1 MTAEVIAGGIWSMI
15 LDAGPIVQ
23 LVLIIL
29 LFFSLICWTIIFW
42 KIARFKKIARLDS
55 EFEHEFNSSV
65 KITEV
70 YPSARSDFRS
80 SSMAQVFLHGYREL
94 LKLRESKIAGDLN
107 FILKTHIEI
116 LSRALKKGIEKEIS
130 ELAISL
136 PFLATTGNV
145 APFIGLFG
153 TVWGIMDSFRHIG
166 LQGSASLATVAP
178 GISEALIATAAGLA
192 TAIPAVIAYNLFTSW
207 VNHEESKLQVF
218 SDEFLNRVERQ
229 LASISINKAHKRSV
243 KDLQLIAKEEE
254 IASDH
259 E

>member
-1 MTAEVIAGGIWSMI
+1 MTTEVIVGGIWSMI

-29 LFFSLICWTIIFW
+29 LFFSLMCWTIIFW
-42 KIARFKKIARLDS
+42 KISHFRKISKLDD
-55 EFEHEFNSSV
+55 EFENEFDSST
-65 KITEV
+65 KITEI
-70 YPSARSDFRS
+70 YPSARSNFRA

-94 LKLRESKIAGDLN
+94 LKLKESEIVGDLN
-107 FILKTHIEI
+107 FILKTHMEV
-116 LSRALKKGIEKEIS
+116 LNRALKKGIEDEICK
-130 ELAISL
+130 LRALL

-207 VNHEESKLQVF
+207 VNNEESRLQVF
-218 SDEFLNRVERQ
+218 SDEFLNRLERQ
-229 LASISINKAHKRSV
+229 LISISSKKRV
-243 KDLQLIAKEEE
+243 KQKQTIKEVDNIDEE
-254 IASDH
+254 
-259 E
+259 

>member
-1 MTAEVIAGGIWSMI
+1 MTTEVIVGGIWSMI
-15 LDAGPIVQ
+15 LDAGPVVQ

-29 LFFSLICWTIIFW
+29 LFFSLMCWTIIFW
-42 KIARFKKIARLDS
+42 KISNFRKISKLDD
-55 EFEHEFNSSV
+55 EFEKEFDSSI
-65 KITEV
+65 KITDI
-70 YPSARSDFRS
+70 YPSAMSDFRA

-94 LKLRESKIAGDLN
+94 LRLRESEIVGDLN
-107 FILKTHIEI
+107 FILKTHMEV
-116 LSRALKKGIEKEIS
+116 LSRALKKGIEDEIGK
-130 ELAISL
+130 LRTLL

-207 VNHEESKLQVF
+207 VNNEESRLQIF
-218 SDEFLNRVERQ
+218 SDEFLNRLERQ
-229 LASISINKAHKRSV
+229 LISISSKKRV
-243 KDLQLIAKEEE
+243 KQKQTIKKMDNIDEE
-254 IASDH
+254 
-259 E
+259 

>member
-1 MTAEVIAGGIWSMI
+1 MTTEVIVGGIWSMI

-42 KIARFKKIARLDS
+42 KISRFRKISKLDE
-55 EFEHEFNSSV
+55 EFEQEFHSSM
-65 KITEV
+65 KITDV
-70 YPSARSDFRS
+70 YPAARSDFRLS
-80 SSMAQVFLHGYREL
+80 CIAQVFLHGYREL
-94 LKLRESKIAGDLN
+94 LKLREGNIAGDLN
-107 FILKTHIEI
+107 FILKTHVEI
-116 LSRALKKGIEKEIS
+116 LTRALKKGIEKEIS
-130 ELAISL
+130 ELNTALS
-136 PFLATTGNV
+136 FLATTGNV

-207 VNHEESKLQVF
+207 VNHEESRLQVF

-229 LASISINKAHKRSV
+229 LVSFSSKKSKQKGKTTLDNK
-243 KDLQLIAKEEE
+243 QEESLE
-254 IASDH
+254 T
-259 E
+259 